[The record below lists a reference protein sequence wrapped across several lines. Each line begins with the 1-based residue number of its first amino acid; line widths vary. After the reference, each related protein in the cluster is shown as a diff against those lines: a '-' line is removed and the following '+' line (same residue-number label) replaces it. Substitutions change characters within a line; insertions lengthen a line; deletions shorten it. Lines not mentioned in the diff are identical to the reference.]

1 MKNHII
7 NKFCHLVDSNDREK
21 EESFTIEKVALIK
34 RCSLPDEVSLNLTV
48 NVNLRFDKEVKVIHR
63 TFEVYDGIIS
73 ISPSDPNFSI
83 DNDDLNN
90 YSTFTFVGKFVVN
103 NTRRKLTN
111 REILCFDS
119 DFEESSLSD
128 PYFNS
133 GGVLSLRYSRIE
145 FYYSDS
151 YCNYYA
157 IRYISN
163 KD

>member
-21 EESFTIEKVALIK
+21 EENFIVEKVTLFKHLYI
-34 RCSLPDEVSLNLTV
+34 PNEVSLILTL
-48 NVNLRFDKEVKVIHR
+48 NVNLRFDKEVKIIHR
-63 TFEVYDGIIS
+63 TFEVYDGIVS
-73 ISPSDPNFSI
+73 VSPVDPNFSI
-83 DNDDLNN
+83 NDDDINN
-90 YSTFTFVGKFVVN
+90 CSTFTVVGKFVVN

-111 REILCFDS
+111 RELLYFDS
-119 DFEESSLSD
+119 DFEESDLSD

-133 GGVLSLRYSRIE
+133 SGMLTLHNSRLE

-151 YCNYYA
+151 YCNYDA

-163 KD
+163 RE